1 MGVAPTSSGVGPS
14 ERRRCQPAAAI
25 IAALRYVAAGA
36 IGVGVATALGLTGVA
51 WSVLVLQAIMPAPV
65 TNYLLALK
73 YDAEP
78 EEVAGL
84 VVVSTAMSIALIP
97 LTLAL
102 LI

>member
-1 MGVAPTSSGVGPS
+1 
-14 ERRRCQPAAAI
+14 
-25 IAALRYVAAGA
+25 
-36 IGVGVATALGLTGVA
+36 
-51 WSVLVLQAIMPAPV
+51 MPAPV

-97 LTLAL
+97 LTLAF